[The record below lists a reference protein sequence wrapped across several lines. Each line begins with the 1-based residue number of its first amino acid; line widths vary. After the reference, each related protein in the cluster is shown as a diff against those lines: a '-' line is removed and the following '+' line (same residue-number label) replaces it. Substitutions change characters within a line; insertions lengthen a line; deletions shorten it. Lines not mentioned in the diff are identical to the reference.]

1 MLRPRPEYGDR
12 RQGPLRSMGFP
23 QGRQQRH
30 HTTTTAR
37 RCGAFAARFAAL
49 TLSSRIRGAE
59 AIDDGYVVASPRS
72 SSNAAGSGGAS
83 DGVSGTRRA
92 EMGLEK
98 NAPLL
103 AEKAAAMAPQR
114 I

>member
-1 MLRPRPEYGDR
+1 ME
-12 RQGPLRSMGFP
+12 S
-23 QGRQQRH
+23 
-30 HTTTTAR
+30 AE
-37 RCGAFAARFAAL
+37 GA
-49 TLSSRIRGAE
+49 GK
-59 AIDDGYVVASPRS
+59 
-72 SSNAAGSGGAS
+72 AS

-92 EMGLEK
+92 EMGMEK